1 MAKAFIQLVVLLF
14 VLLVVAFTYLL
25 FNYERPRDT
34 FADDL
39 QMPIGINVV
48 NPYAWPPNASPAVD
62 QFRNHLIDVIA
73 RQEPHSEE
81 VEVDLQHLAA
91 AKREASGLLHRYL
104 STHPAWRHT
113 DPYYKRANYHQ
124 RTAYRRLTKEGHWYS
139 IEQKITIPYYSLN
152 LEEDHSC
159 RFALGMKWGTLGTH
173 YKYWS
178 TFANN
183 GDSVVPEYYRHTAD
197 HNTFCQFK
205 ADEELTF
212 FVGEVSNYMPRHL
225 TIASMEF
232 VEQEMEALM
241 KCSDWQ
247 SLKQLVGE
255 ANFKRGPI
263 EMKLF
268 EAPEPAGAYSIR
280 TWVNPGEKGAIYL
293 KAFEVTT
300 NTELAHHHL
309 KPETFEFVGWSED
322 EQEKFFANSTF
333 SIHEGAPGKPYAAR
347 FEIWFIPADGGVE
360 RKLHEQIYQIEGID
374 SGRG

>member
-139 IEQKITIPYYSLN
+139 IEQK
-152 LEEDHSC
+152 
-159 RFALGMKWGTLGTH
+159 
-173 YKYWS
+173 
-178 TFANN
+178 
-183 GDSVVPEYYRHTAD
+183 
-197 HNTFCQFK
+197 TFCQFK

-263 EMKLF
+263 EYMGQPRRK
-268 EAPEPAGAYSIR
+268 R
-280 TWVNPGEKGAIYL
+280 C
-293 KAFEVTT
+293 
-300 NTELAHHHL
+300 HL
-309 KPETFEFVGWSED
+309 PKSV
-322 EQEKFFANSTF
+322 
-333 SIHEGAPGKPYAAR
+333 
-347 FEIWFIPADGGVE
+347 
-360 RKLHEQIYQIEGID
+360 
-374 SGRG
+374 